1 MISKI
6 ISKHRIIS
14 LSSIGILLGGCM
26 MYGDGTP
33 PDVKM
38 PEQWPA
44 IKNSAQ
50 ERPLPLYPWWQELK
64 SDELNELVSE
74 SLKNNRQIL
83 QSINSIEQAQAQ
95 LDIVKLGWLP
105 SLNFFGGSINGNTTL
120 FFQGLSVPVANVGGF
135 VGFLPT
141 YVVNLLQQP
150 ARQMQAGQILEA
162 SQADY
167 LAVRTAMIAQVT
179 TAYVA
184 VLVTE
189 RQTQILQD
197 MQESLKK
204 RAQIASS
211 LSARGLGTQYGQNQ
225 LELELNAI
233 SGQLAQNS
241 ANQQAA
247 QNALLILVGRSI
259 GRFKSKQSLDQI
271 NTDVPSPGNIPAS
284 VVATRPDVA
293 AARARLDATNYGVTA
308 TASSLFPSIS
318 LNALVTNI
326 KTTQNGSNA
335 SSNANFQAAYA
346 ALVLDPKII
355 GAISSSNAVYR
366 SAAIAYID
374 IVNSALRETDD
385 ALSAYEA
392 QRVKL
397 GHDIEAFSKAKNNLK
412 ISDSMYR
419 QGLLSQSQFLENKA
433 QYNLVDAAVTQ
444 TKLTELIAMA
454 KLYQSMGGGSIYE
467 EQNLEISNG
476 KVRLTQK

>member
-1 MISKI
+1 
-6 ISKHRIIS
+6 
-14 LSSIGILLGGCM
+14 
-26 MYGDGTP
+26 
-33 PDVKM
+33 
-38 PEQWPA
+38 
-44 IKNSAQ
+44 
-50 ERPLPLYPWWQELK
+50 
-64 SDELNELVSE
+64 
-74 SLKNNRQIL
+74 
-83 QSINSIEQAQAQ
+83 
-95 LDIVKLGWLP
+95 
-105 SLNFFGGSINGNTTL
+105 
-120 FFQGLSVPVANVGGF
+120 
-135 VGFLPT
+135 
-141 YVVNLLQQP
+141 
-150 ARQMQAGQILEA
+150 MQAGQILEA

-189 RQTQILQD
+189 HQTQILQD
-197 MQESLKK
+197 MQDSLKK
-204 RAQIASS
+204 RAEIASA
-211 LSARGLGTQYGQNQ
+211 LSTRGLGTEFGQNQ

-233 SGQLAQNS
+233 SGQLAQNN

-247 QNALLILVGRSI
+247 QNVLLILVGRSI

-271 NTDVPSPGNIPAS
+271 NTNVPSPGNMPVS

-293 AARARLDATNYGVTA
+293 AARSRLDATNYGVTA

-326 KTTQNGSNA
+326 KTTENGSNA

-366 SAAIAYID
+366 SAAIAYVD
-374 IVNSALRETDD
+374 VVNSALRETDD

-397 GHDIEAFSKAKNNLK
+397 GHDTEAFSKAKNNLK

-419 QGLLSQSQFLENKA
+419 QGLLSQSQFLQNKA
-433 QYNLVDAAVTQ
+433 QYDLVEAAVTQ

-467 EQNLEISNG
+467 EPNLEISNG
-476 KVRLTQK
+476 KVRPTQK

>member
-1 MISKI
+1 
-6 ISKHRIIS
+6 
-14 LSSIGILLGGCM
+14 

-33 PDVKM
+33 PQVKL
-38 PEQWPA
+38 PDQWPA
-44 IKNSAQ
+44 SQSAFQ
-50 ERPLPLYPWWQELK
+50 EQSLPLYPWWKELK

-83 QSINSIEQAQAQ
+83 QSINNIEQAQAQ
-95 LDIVKLGWLP
+95 LDTVKLGWLP
-105 SLNFFGGSINGNTTL
+105 SLNLFGGSINGNTTL

-150 ARQMQAGQILEA
+150 ARQNQAGQILEA

-184 VLVTE
+184 VLVSE

-197 MQESLKK
+197 TRESLKK
-204 RAQIASS
+204 RAEIISA
-211 LSARGLGTQYGQNQ
+211 LAARGLATEYGQNQ
-225 LELELNAI
+225 LEIELNAI
-233 SGQLAQNS
+233 SGQLAQNN
-241 ANQQAA
+241 ANHQAA
-247 QNALLILVGRSI
+247 QNALLILVGRGI
-259 GRFKSKQSLDQI
+259 GRIKTQQSIDQI
-271 NTDVPSPGNIPAS
+271 NTDVPSPGNMPIS

-293 AARARLDATNYGVTA
+293 AARAKLDATNYGVTA
-308 TASSLFPSIS
+308 TASALFPSIS

-326 KTTQNGSNA
+326 KTTQNGTSA

-355 GAISSSNAVYR
+355 GAISSSNAIYR
-366 SAAIAYID
+366 SAAIAYVEA
-374 IVNSALRETDD
+374 VNSALRETDD

-397 GHDIEAFSKAKNNLK
+397 GHDTEAFSKAKNNLK
-412 ISDSMYR
+412 ISESMLR
-419 QGLLSQSQFLENKA
+419 QGLLSQAQFLENKA
-433 QYNLVDAAVTQ
+433 QYNLVEAAVTQ

-476 KVRLTQK
+476 KVQPTQK

>member
-1 MISKI
+1 
-6 ISKHRIIS
+6 
-14 LSSIGILLGGCM
+14 M

-33 PDVKM
+33 PQVKL
-38 PEQWPA
+38 PDQWPA
-44 IKNSAQ
+44 TQNASQ
-50 ERPLPLYPWWQELK
+50 EKSLPLYPWWKELK

-83 QSINSIEQAQAQ
+83 QSINNIEQAQAQ
-95 LDIVKLGWLP
+95 LDTVKLGWLP

-150 ARQMQAGQILEA
+150 ARQNQAGQILEA

-167 LAVRTAMIAQVT
+167 LAVRTTMIAQVT

-184 VLVTE
+184 VLVSE

-197 MQESLKK
+197 MRESLKK
-204 RAQIASS
+204 RAEIVSA
-211 LSARGLGTQYGQNQ
+211 LAARGLATEYGQNQ
-225 LELELNAI
+225 LEIELNAI
-233 SGQLAQNS
+233 SGQLAQNN
-241 ANQQAA
+241 ANHQAA
-247 QNALLILVGRSI
+247 QNALLILVGRGI
-259 GRFKSKQSLDQI
+259 GRIKTQQSIDQI
-271 NTDVPSPGNIPAS
+271 NTDVPSPGNMPAS

-308 TASSLFPSIS
+308 TASALFPSIS

-326 KTTQNGSNA
+326 KTTQNGANA

-355 GAISSSNAVYR
+355 GAISSSNAIYR
-366 SAAIAYID
+366 SAAIAYVEV
-374 IVNSALRETDD
+374 VNSALRETDD
-385 ALSAYEA
+385 ALSGYEA

-397 GHDIEAFSKAKNNLK
+397 GHDTEAFSKAKNNLK
-412 ISDSMYR
+412 ISESMFR

-433 QYNLVDAAVTQ
+433 QFNLVEAAVTQ
-444 TKLTELIAMA
+444 TKLTELIAIA

-467 EQNLEISNG
+467 ESNLEISNG
-476 KVRLTQK
+476 KVQPTQK

>member
-1 MISKI
+1 MSPKVFATTKFISAYVI
-6 ISKHRIIS
+6 CAA
-14 LSSIGILLGGCM
+14 LNGCM

-33 PDVKM
+33 PQVTLPD
-38 PEQWPA
+38 QWPA
-44 IKNSAQ
+44 SQNVSKEQS
-50 ERPLPLYPWWQELK
+50 LPLYPWWQQLK

-74 SLKNNRQIL
+74 SLKNNRQVL
-83 QSINSIEQAQAQ
+83 QSINNIEQAQAQ
-95 LDIVKLGWLP
+95 LDTIKLGWLP

-120 FFQGLSVPVANVGGF
+120 FFQGLSVPVANIGGF

-150 ARQMQAGQILEA
+150 ARQNQAGQILEA

-189 RQTQILQD
+189 RQTQILRD

-204 RAQIASS
+204 RAQITSS

-233 SGQLAQNS
+233 SGQLAQNY
-241 ANQQAA
+241 ANHQAA
-247 QNALLILVGRSI
+247 QNALLILVGRGI
-259 GRFKSKQSLDQI
+259 GRIKTKQSLDQI
-271 NTDVPSPGNIPAS
+271 NTDVPSPGNMPAS
-284 VVATRPDVA
+284 VVSTRPDVA

-385 ALSAYEA
+385 ALSAYDA

-397 GHDIEAFSKAKNNLK
+397 WHDTEAFVKAKNNLK
-412 ISDSMYR
+412 ISESMYR
-419 QGLLSQSQFLENKA
+419 QGLLSESQFLENKA

-476 KVRLTQK
+476 TVRPTQK